1 MSEFA
6 AGPAGR
12 IERVRALMA
21 ERGYDAIVVR
31 DEANLRWLTGVKG
44 VFDYTFEFPHAAFI
58 TADQCLFHTDSR
70 YLNSFEENTPA
81 GSPWVYDM
89 DEGTIPGWVAGK
101 IAANKCRVCAVEDDM
116 QINFYQGIQRGLEDR
131 SVACILPL
139 MHDDIRKMR
148 AIKDA
153 EEIELMRHAQSIT
166 DAAFQHMLGFIKPG
180 MTEKQVR
187 NELENFMFANGADSL
202 AFGSIV
208 ASGPNTA
215 NPHAVPSD
223 RVIEKGDFV
232 LMDYGAGYC
241 DYRSDM
247 TRTVVMGEPTQE
259 QLDLYALVRRTHEE
273 CVAAIHPGVEGNDI
287 FKLSK
292 KIIGDAGYG
301 DYYNHGLGHG
311 VGIDSH
317 ELPTFTRSK
326 NPIAI
331 GSVVPREPGVY
342 LSGVGGVRGRLL
354 PPARQAVPAFPGPA
368 GEGTAFDDCQLL
380 PESGSVSSFQ
390 AEVQDSADDAT
401 SPTASTSG
409 TARLC
414 HCRHRIFGRGKIIKH
429 LPPDKVQVNFPGF
442 GLKVILTEYLLM
454 EN

>member
-31 DEANLRWLTGVKG
+31 DDANLRWLTGVKG

-273 CVAAIHPGVEGNDI
+273 CVAAIHPGVRVTTSSSFPRRSSAMPAMAI
-287 FKLSK
+287 TTIMAWATASVSTSTSCPTSTAARTPSRSARLSPW
-292 KIIGDAGYG
+292 
-301 DYYNHGLGHG
+301 
-311 VGIDSH
+311 S
-317 ELPTFTRSK
+317 
-326 NPIAI
+326 
-331 GSVVPREPGVY
+331 
-342 LSGVGGVRGRLL
+342 
-354 PPARQAVPAFPGPA
+354 PAFTCPA
-368 GEGTAFDDCQLL
+368 WAACAWRITAWS
-380 PESGSVSSFQ
+380 PRT
-390 AEVQDSADDAT
+390 AT
-401 SPTASTSG
+401 SLSPRPRTTCTSSIASPF
-409 TARLC
+409 R
-414 HCRHRIFGRGKIIKH
+414 
-429 LPPDKVQVNFPGF
+429 
-442 GLKVILTEYLLM
+442 
-454 EN
+454 

>member
-58 TADQCLFHTDSR
+58 TVDQCLFHTDSR

-131 SVACILPL
+131 SVACMLPL

-247 TRTVVMGEPTQE
+247 TRTVVMGEPPRSSSTC
-259 QLDLYALVRRTHEE
+259 THS
-273 CVAAIHPGVEGNDI
+273 CAAR
-287 FKLSK
+287 
-292 KIIGDAGYG
+292 
-301 DYYNHGLGHG
+301 
-311 VGIDSH
+311 
-317 ELPTFTRSK
+317 TRS
-326 NPIAI
+326 A
-331 GSVVPREPGVY
+331 S
-342 LSGVGGVRGRLL
+342 
-354 PPARQAVPAFPGPA
+354 PPFIRALRV
-368 GEGTAFDDCQLL
+368 TT
-380 PESGSVSSFQ
+380 SSSFPRRS
-390 AEVQDSADDAT
+390 SAMPAMVITTTMVWAT
-401 SPTASTSG
+401 AWASTSMSCP
-409 TARLC
+409 TSTAARTPSRSARLSPWSPASTC
-414 HCRHRIFGRGKIIKH
+414 PAWAACA
-429 LPPDKVQVNFPGF
+429 
-442 GLKVILTEYLLM
+442 
-454 EN
+454 